1 MMAVEEQD
9 MQDEKMDE
17 FERISALADG
27 QLGDDDVDALVTAM
41 GASDEARAAWH
52 SYHVI
57 GDVLRDGDLAD
68 AATDTAFVARLRQR
82 LADQPQAATVI
93 EPVPVAKVPA
103 LRPAMPAPTADVG
116 RLGMPAAN
124 DPVVRW
130 KWLAAAASMAAIAIL
145 GWNVTR
151 PGTDAAGQLAAGQ
164 QVPLQA
170 VVVQSAAKPELEPVM
185 LRDPRLDE
193 LMAAHRQYGAT
204 SALPASAG
212 FLRNAT
218 FEQPGR

>member
-1 MMAVEEQD
+1 VADEEHD

-27 QLGDDDVDALVTAM
+27 QLGDDDADRVVAVL
-41 GASDEARAAWH
+41 GASDDARAAWH

-57 GDVLRDGDLAD
+57 GDFLRGGDLPDCAD
-68 AATDTAFVARLRQR
+68 DTAFVARLRQR
-82 LADQPQAATVI
+82 LADQPRHSAESERATLA
-93 EPVPVAKVPA
+93 EAPT
-103 LRPAMPAPTADVG
+103 LRLPMPAGLTDVG
-116 RLGMPAAN
+116 RHGMPGAN

-130 KWLAAAASMAAIAIL
+130 KWLAAAASMAAVAVL
-145 GWNVTR
+145 GWSVTR
-151 PGTDAAGQLAAGQ
+151 PGGDAAGQLAAGQ
-164 QVPLQA
+164 QAPQQA
-170 VVVQSAAKPELEPVM
+170 VAAQSASTPEPAM

-193 LMAAHRQYGAT
+193 LLAAHRQYGGA
-204 SALPASAG
+204 SALPTSAG